1 MIFDSNYFNF
11 TNMKE
16 LKLKKI
22 IHIENE
28 DYDPTFYPIPQ
39 DLKHDLTICYKES
52 DAPLLLNKG
61 IISDADVH
69 GTHIRSPYDDNV
81 YYRIESYE
89 YSVWRE
95 KIFHI
100 SAIARRLGATEVQFK
115 GLFQNTEERQIDF
128 TTGLV
133 YGVTQTQA
141 SIDYAKKES
150 ETLKNIINDIN
161 KFDENATIPTIEEY
175 NEAVAYAKVHHLYN
189 DPDVR
194 NMLDSRN
201 PKDKNLLGE
210 RTIHISLCKE
220 TNNDLKLALKLG
232 INNIGLQ
239 IDAEF
244 KEVVK
249 YVKSIEIDATCKFS
263 LKKG

>member
-1 MIFDSNYFNF
+1 
-11 TNMKE
+11 MKE
-16 LKLKKI
+16 KELELRKI
-22 IHIENE
+22 IQIVNE
-28 DYDPTFYPIPQ
+28 DYDPSFYPIPQ
-39 DLKHDLTICYKES
+39 DLRQDLTICQRET
-52 DAPLLLNKG
+52 DAPQLYKKH
-61 IISDADVH
+61 IISDMDVH
-69 GTHIRSPYDDNV
+69 STHIRSPYDDNV
-81 YYRIESYE
+81 YYRIENYE

-115 GLFQNTEERQIDF
+115 GMFQNAEERQIDF
-128 TTGLV
+128 TTGVVCGLA
-133 YGVTQTQA
+133 QTQA
-141 SIDYAKKES
+141 SLEYSKKEM

-161 KFDENATIPTIEEY
+161 KFDDNATIPTIEEF
-175 NEAVAYAKVHHLYN
+175 NDAVAYAHDHHLYN

-201 PKDKNLLGE
+201 PSGKNLLGE

-239 IDAEF
+239 VDAEF

-263 LKKG
+263 LRKS